1 MELWQTVLVTAVGF
15 LTTAA
20 MVYIGKSVKVLHD
33 IPTQV
38 NRILALNEI
47 QTKNITTIVKVQRPI
62 IRALRSHSYALKE
75 CGANGSVV
83 KALERIGEAEDL
95 LNGRATEA
103 IEEGMHV

>member
-1 MELWQTVLVTAVGF
+1 MELWQTALITIVGF
-15 LTTAA
+15 ITTAA
-20 MVYIGKSVKVLHD
+20 MVYIGKSVKTLHG
-33 IPTQV
+33 IPSQIDK
-38 NRILALNEI
+38 ILALNEI

-75 CGANGSVV
+75 CGANGSVT
-83 KALERIGEAEDL
+83 KALEHIGEAEDM